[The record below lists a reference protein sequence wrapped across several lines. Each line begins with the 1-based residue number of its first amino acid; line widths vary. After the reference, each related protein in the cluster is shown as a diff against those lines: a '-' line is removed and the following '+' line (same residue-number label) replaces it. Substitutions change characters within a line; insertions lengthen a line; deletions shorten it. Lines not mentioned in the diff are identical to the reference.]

1 MGKNLIIFFVSFA
14 VALGGGYLFYQTGD
28 QQSTAAGKSSP
39 AASDSEQKEVVSAQ
53 PASASSGEGEIFV
66 QRGCSACH
74 AVSSLGV
81 QGGATGPDLSKAYT
95 NVPDKHGVPIEE
107 FLKKPTSAVMSG
119 VIGGNPL
126 TDDEMKAILDALK
139 IASEK

>member
-14 VALGGGYLFYQTGD
+14 VALGGGYLFYQD
-28 QQSTAAGKSSP
+28 DKQPTAASSSP
-39 AASDSEQKEVVSAQ
+39 ATSDSEQKEVVSAQ

-81 QGGATGPDLSKAYT
+81 QGGATGPDLSNAYT
-95 NVPDKHGVPIEE
+95 NVPDKHGVPVEE

-139 IASEK
+139 TASEK